1 MNSSRGRSSEV
12 LRSPHINGASSESRT
27 RVIGLEARG
36 TGRYTMLAMAG
47 DEGLEPSYLVLEA
60 SVLAAERIS
69 RNSYGGRN
77 GS

>member
-1 MNSSRGRSSEV
+1 
-12 LRSPHINGASSESRT
+12 
-27 RVIGLEARG
+27 
-36 TGRYTMLAMAG
+36 MLAMAG

-77 GS
+77 GN